1 MTKHIAGLL
10 LAATA
15 LTGCGQPA
23 ALTQMATARGA
34 LANAQAG
41 PAIVESDLGRS
52 CAELTTMAGTLYARH
67 SQIVDE
73 ANRKQTQSRIV
84 GGLVSTG
91 IGILGGNAML
101 GAGSID
107 GMRAAQGATVAAQT
121 LSDGALLSA
130 NPTSLKDINDVTAIT
145 NRTAQ
150 IERAKLQKGC

>member
-1 MTKHIAGLL
+1 MTKYIAGLL

-23 ALTQMATARGA
+23 ALTQMATARAA
-34 LANAQAG
+34 LGNAQAG
-41 PAIVESDLGRS
+41 PAIVDTDLARS

-67 SQIVDE
+67 EEIVTE
-73 ANRKQTQSRIV
+73 ANRKQSQNRV
-84 GGLVSTG
+84 MGGLVSTG
-91 IGILGGNAML
+91 LSIIGGNAML
-101 GAGSID
+101 NAGSLS

-150 IERAKLQKGC
+150 IERAKIQKGC